1 MTETQVLKSGG
12 DTATEAL
19 LESCFCLNSN
29 EVEPNCVPTFEPLL
43 LFAVPVAVLAYT
55 FCLRRYAIAS
65 SPQRTNA
72 SFSMIGMDL
81 LGRTDRRIRMLR
93 LDPFYSPIAL

>member
-12 DTATEAL
+12 DTAQEAL

-43 LFAVPVAVLAYT
+43 LFAVPQLSWHTSFASDDTHVRRRLNALLLA
-55 FCLRRYAIAS
+55 S
-65 SPQRTNA
+65 V
-72 SFSMIGMDL
+72 
-81 LGRTDRRIRMLR
+81 
-93 LDPFYSPIAL
+93 